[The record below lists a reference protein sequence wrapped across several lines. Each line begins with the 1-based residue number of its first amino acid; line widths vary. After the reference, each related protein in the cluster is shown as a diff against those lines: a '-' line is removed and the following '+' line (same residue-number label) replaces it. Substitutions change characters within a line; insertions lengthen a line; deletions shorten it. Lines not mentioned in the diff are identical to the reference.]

1 MFPKVQPE
9 SPLVQLEAI
18 PSSLITSYVGEKA
31 DPYLTTTSLLIVVK
45 KYKVSHD
52 PPLLQTKQSQFPQP
66 LVGFVLQTPHQLHS
80 LSLGMLQGLNV
91 SLLVRGPKLNTVLKV
106 QPHQC

>member
-31 DPYLTTTSLLIVVK
+31 DPYLTTTSLLIVVQ
-45 KYKVSHD
+45 KYKVSPD

-66 LVGFVLQTPHQLHS
+66 LPVRLVLQTLLASLH
-80 LSLGMLQGLNV
+80 V
-91 SLLVRGPKLNTVLKV
+91 SEHTPGS
-106 QPHQC
+106 